1 MIAKV
6 VHILEK
12 PTSNGGIYYNL
23 QLDVEGRKVT
33 LNSFQST
40 DNATFKQAHESGG
53 SVDITTSKNDK
64 GYDNIDAVSLVP
76 GTAPAE
82 KPIPQSTTQPD
93 RQFHADPEKQASI
106 ELQHYTSEVKD
117 LWIAGKLTDKS
128 PLVEKYM
135 FILARKIGVD
145 LNTLTPEPKI
155 TTAGDKRAGVVTPPS
170 APPASVTPPN
180 ALQSS
185 SSPSKSVT
193 PVNAQPGNSPI
204 PKVNALS
211 LEALNQLARD
221 KDTFD
226 KIKLEVKTKGWTTG
240 KDKFTLKDLTQ
251 PQADV
256 IIKQFSTQE
265 DDIPF

>member
-12 PTSNGGIYYNL
+12 PTSKGGIYYNL

-33 LNSFQST
+33 LNSFQAT
-40 DNATFKQAHESGG
+40 DNATFKQAMESGG

-64 GYDNIDAVSLVP
+64 GYDQVDAVSLVP

-82 KPIPQSTTQPD
+82 KPIQQSITMPVQS
-93 RQFHADPEKQASI
+93 FKADPEKQASI
-106 ELQHYTSEVKD
+106 ELQHYMSEVKD

-128 PLVEKYM
+128 LLVEKYL
-135 FILARKIGVD
+135 FILCREIGVD
-145 LNTLTPEPKI
+145 LNTVTPEPKI
-155 TTAGDKRAGVVTPPS
+155 TTAGDKSAGVVTPPP
-170 APPASVTPPN
+170 APPAS
-180 ALQSS
+180 LQSS
-185 SSPSKSVT
+185 SSPSKPVT

-211 LEALNQLARD
+211 LEALNQLAKD

-240 KDKFTLKDLTQ
+240 KEKFTLKDLTQ

-265 DDIPF
+265 EDIPF